1 MPIEL
6 TSHWP
11 DLLLPFAW
19 GGLVGLVFSLV
30 GAAGGILASFGLISV
45 LGLTDANQVKPMAQV
60 LTLATPLV
68 AVPSYFRQ
76 CRLVLGLALILASG
90 GLLGA
95 LVGSRLSMHYLSDLS
110 DFKPVFAIL
119 VLFIAAQLAWSLRPQ
134 ARTPGASAR
143 AAAAFEGLVLQGE
156 QPCLMGVKHQLWS
169 WRRIEFEFGGESF
182 RYRPSIAFTAGFMIA
197 AIASALGVGGGFLL
211 VPFMAMVL
219 RLPMFVV
226 AGTAALAVFISSSAS
241 IANYMVMGVQLDW
254 GLLIPMLVGTAVG
267 AWLGPRISRHFKES
281 WLRILLAG
289 VLLGIGVKYLVG

>member
-1 MPIEL
+1 MFAELIEFL
-6 TSHWP
+6 QAW
-11 DLLLPFAW
+11 LLPLAW

-60 LTLATPLV
+60 LTLTTPLV
-68 AVPSYFRQ
+68 AVPGYLRQ
-76 CRLVLGLALILASG
+76 CRVVLGLALILASG

-95 LVGSRLSMHYLSDLS
+95 LVGSRLSMHYLADLS

-134 ARTPGASAR
+134 KSATGASAR
-143 AAAAFEGLVLQGE
+143 AAAAFEGLVMQGE
-156 QPCLMGVKHQLWS
+156 RPCSIGVKHGFRS
-169 WRRIEFEFGGESF
+169 WRRIEFEFGGEVF
-182 RYRPSIAFTAGFMIA
+182 RYHPPVAFAAGFMIA
-197 AIASALGVGGGFLL
+197 AVASALGVGGGFLL

-241 IANYMVMGVQLDW
+241 IANYMAMGVRLDW
-254 GLLIPMLVGTAVG
+254 GLLIPMLAGTALG
-267 AWLGPRISRHFKES
+267 AWLGPRASRHFKES
-281 WLRILLAG
+281 WLRLLLVA
-289 VLLGIGVKYLVG
+289 VLLGIGGKYLLG

>member
-6 TSHWP
+6 MAHWP
-11 DLLLPFAW
+11 DVLLPFAW

-110 DFKPVFAIL
+110 SFKPVFSIM

-134 ARTPGASAR
+134 AHTSGASYR

-156 QPCLMGVKHQLWS
+156 QPCSMGVKHQLWS
-169 WRRIEFEFGGESF
+169 WQRIEFEFGGELF
-182 RYRPSIAFTAGFMIA
+182 HYRPSVVFAAGFMIA

-226 AGTAALAVFISSSAS
+226 AGTAALAVFVSSSAS
-241 IANYMVMGVQLDW
+241 IANYISMGVQLDW
-254 GLLIPMLVGTAVG
+254 NLLIPMLIGTFVG
-267 AWLGPRISRHFKES
+267 AWLGPHISRYFKES
-281 WLRILLAG
+281 WLRILLAS
-289 VLLGIGVKYLVG
+289 VLLGIGGKYLVG